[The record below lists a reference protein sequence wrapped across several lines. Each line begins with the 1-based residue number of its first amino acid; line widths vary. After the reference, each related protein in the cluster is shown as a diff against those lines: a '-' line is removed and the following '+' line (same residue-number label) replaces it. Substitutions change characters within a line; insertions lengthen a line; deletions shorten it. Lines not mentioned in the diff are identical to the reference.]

1 MKIIFATL
9 FLCCSFVG
17 PASASL
23 LANNLSE
30 PTAGPTGISTDS
42 WRAQAFSTTASAFT
56 VTDIAVL
63 FNNPHNSPGV
73 FSMSI
78 YDRDGAD
85 GGLGTNVSQIVTDGL
100 ASLLPTTE
108 TGVFTISNLTITLT
122 PSHKYFLELQASNI
136 FDEDAGFYL
145 WNTSSSSGVGFPSE
159 QSYRDFT
166 TEYSWTVPSELPY
179 NIQMSI
185 TASDT
190 SAVPEPSTY
199 ALLCISL
206 GVVGYA
212 RMKMVNS
219 EG

>member
-73 FSMSI
+73 FSMFSPLCSPRRKPA
-78 YDRDGAD
+78 Y
-85 GGLGTNVSQIVTDGL
+85 S
-100 ASLLPTTE
+100 
-108 TGVFTISNLTITLT
+108 
-122 PSHKYFLELQASNI
+122 PS
-136 FDEDAGFYL
+136 
-145 WNTSSSSGVGFPSE
+145 P
-159 QSYRDFT
+159 
-166 TEYSWTVPSELPY
+166 
-179 NIQMSI
+179 
-185 TASDT
+185 
-190 SAVPEPSTY
+190 
-199 ALLCISL
+199 ISL
-206 GVVGYA
+206 S
-212 RMKMVNS
+212 R
-219 EG
+219 